1 MYNLF
6 MNDIVD
12 DLINLHLIENSVL
25 IDNEMRYIDISLIKY
40 TEIINNYIL
49 ERTTLKNKFS
59 YHIKINTNGNSCKFN
74 LYIKDINKD
83 EKDFI
88 VNSFKAINDKMIRVY
103 LDVKKYIDII
113 SILDKLKKSSLSASN
128 NESEIEWIS
137 KIIIPLLNDINK
149 ESYCTDLILE
159 NKYFKILN
167 TIAYE
172 FNILFKDFKFIEDGD
187 DIGDFSIRPI
197 FYNNRKFG
205 FIISFLVNNTAIS
218 YTVEHKV

>member
-6 MNDIVD
+6 MDDIVD

-25 IDNEMRYIDISLIKY
+25 IDNEMKYIDISSIKY
-40 TEIINNYIL
+40 AEIIDKYIL

-59 YHIKINTNGNSCKFN
+59 YHIKIDTNGNSCKFN
-74 LYIKDINKD
+74 LYLKDINT
-83 EKDFI
+83 EDFI

-103 LDVKKYIDII
+103 LDAKKYIDII

-128 NESEIEWIS
+128 NESEIEWIC
-137 KIIIPLLNDINK
+137 KIIIPVLNDINK
-149 ESYCTDLILE
+149 ESYCTDIILE

-197 FYNNRKFG
+197 CYNNRKFG
-205 FIISFLVNNTAIS
+205 FLISFLVNNTAIS
-218 YTVEHKV
+218 YTVTHKV